1 MVSGLRVGI
10 IHAVKAVFQLHFT
23 PVLPKMAAMNRFVVT
38 LGLAF
43 CFGLLSPAMRAA
55 EPRPED
61 VAQPVAKEWLAL
73 VDAGKYDESWEQMSP
88 GFKKEVKRR
97 KWKSTVEKI
106 RQPLGAFKS
115 RKLKSA
121 EYSKELPG
129 APEGEY
135 VILQYDSAFE
145 KKPAAV
151 EKVTLILGHDLTWR
165 VSSYAVK

>member
-1 MVSGLRVGI
+1 VDQTRLLFPL
-10 IHAVKAVFQLHFT
+10 ALVKR
-23 PVLPKMAAMNRFVVT
+23 LPMNKFIVPFLFLIG
-38 LGLAF
+38 LGLL
-43 CFGLLSPAMRAA
+43 CDSTSGA

-61 VAQPVAKEWLAL
+61 ATQPVAVEWLAL
-73 VDAGKYDESWEQMSP
+73 VDTGKYLESWEKMSL
-88 GFKKEVKRR
+88 GFKKEVSKR

-106 RQPLGAFKS
+106 RGPLGKFAS

-135 VILQYDSAFE
+135 VVLQYDSAFE
-145 KKPAAV
+145 RKPAAV
-151 EKVTLILGHDLTWR
+151 EKLTLILGQDLDWR

>member
-1 MVSGLRVGI
+1 MNKLI
-10 IHAVKAVFQLHFT
+10 ISRCLALC
-23 PVLPKMAAMNRFVVT
+23 LAM
-38 LGLAF
+38 LGLVAY
-43 CFGLLSPAMRAA
+43 AV

-73 VDAGKYDESWEQMSP
+73 VDAGKYDESWEQTSP
-88 GFKKEVKRR
+88 GFKKAVSKR

-145 KKPAAV
+145 RKPAAV
-151 EKVTLILGHDLTWR
+151 EKVTLILGLDLTWR